1 MNQTFNFQRFMLVLR
16 LEIAEKGRTQ
26 LLMATV
32 LVGVML
38 LMLIP
43 ITFSK
48 EYNDRLFSLHIIAM
62 LMIVLFGGSL
72 YTNQVFGQ
80 YNSTN
85 SAIAA
90 LMVPASRL
98 EKFLSTLLLNLAFII
113 PFFLLFIGLHIWT
126 TDFANSHL
134 LPEENEY
141 KPLQE
146 SALWVIF
153 AIATIIQGACFLG
166 AIYFTRAAYIKTAA
180 AFFITIIFGS
190 VANYYFAKSIV
201 PLATNLTATPFLQLR
216 LHFIENNQYYNIDPP
231 QALQYFV
238 NTLPILVLL
247 ALWYIA
253 YLRMVEKEV

>member
-1 MNQTFNFQRFMLVLR
+1 MNQTFNFQRFMLMLR

-26 LLMATV
+26 LLMAAL

-38 LMLIP
+38 LMMLP
-43 ITFSK
+43 IMFS
-48 EYNDRLFSLHIIAM
+48 EEFSDPLFTLHIIALFM
-62 LMIVLFGGSL
+62 VVLFGGSL

-80 YNSTN
+80 YDSTN

-126 TDFANSHL
+126 TNFANSHL
-134 LPEENEY
+134 LPGEGKY
-141 KPLQE
+141 KPLRE
-146 SALWVIF
+146 SALWVTF
-153 AIATIIQGACFLG
+153 GLATLIQGASFLG
-166 AIYFTRAAYIKTAA
+166 AIYFTKAAYIKTTA
-180 AFFITIIFGS
+180 AFFIVIILGS
-190 VANYYFAKSIV
+190 TANYFVAKSMI
-201 PLATNLTATPFLQLR
+201 PLATDLTATPFLQLR
-216 LHFIENNQYYNIDPP
+216 VHFIENNQYYNVDPP
-231 QALQYFV
+231 QVLQYFV